1 MKELKHLK
9 PAFNL
14 DLPKYRDL
22 RELLNGS
29 AARYAKN
36 NAFIIKHKKSKTDIS
51 YEYITF
57 ERFRDQVNQLGA
69 GMLQA
74 GFAGK
79 NIAVIGKNS
88 YPWMQSYFAVL
99 CGLGTCVPLD
109 KGLPYEELESSLIR
123 SYTDVLIYD
132 PDMTDIIE
140 EIKKNGNTQVKTFIA
155 MREHGDELSVPALM
169 EDGRK
174 ALAAGD
180 DTYLKL
186 PIDPHAVTIL
196 LFTSGTTS
204 MAKAVMLSQDNLT
217 SNVYALLRCED
228 VRSTDV
234 NMAFL
239 PYHHTFGSTGQLVMI
254 GGGAATAYCDGL
266 KYLQKNIVEYKVSL
280 FFCVPLLV
288 ESIYKRV
295 MATVK
300 KQGIEKK
307 VAFGRKLSR
316 FLLKFGVDIRRK
328 LFKEILDQLGGNLRF
343 VISGAAAI
351 DPEAIEGFN
360 DFGITAVQGYGM
372 TEAAPVITAEN
383 HNSQEYGSIGRPIEG
398 VEVKIDQPNE
408 EGIGEL
414 IARGPNVMHGYFENE
429 EATAETIVDGWLH
442 TGDLAYISKGGYVY
456 ICGRKKN
463 VIVLKNGKNVYPEE
477 IEVLIANL
485 PYVEEVM
492 VFGQQKGDDERD
504 IALSTKIVYKAD
516 VMKEEFGLTDA
527 DAINAHI
534 KGDIDAINETLPVYK
549 QILRVITTDQPMVKT
564 TTGKVKRY
572 EETKNL

>member
-22 RELLNGS
+22 RDMLNGS
-29 AARYAKN
+29 AARYPKN

-57 ERFRDQVNQLGA
+57 EMFRDQVNQLGA

-74 GFAGK
+74 GFAEK

-88 YPWMQSYFAVL
+88 YPWLQSYFAVL

-109 KGLPYEELESSLIR
+109 RGLPYDELESSLIR
-123 SYTDVLIYD
+123 SYADVLIYD
-132 PDMTDIIE
+132 PDMTDMIE
-140 EIKKNGNTQVKTFIA
+140 EIKKNGKTQVKTFIA

-169 EDGRK
+169 EEGRK
-174 ALAAGD
+174 VLESGD
-180 DTYLKL
+180 DTYLNL

-239 PYHHTFGSTGQLVMI
+239 PYHHTFGSTGQLAMI

-288 ESIYKRV
+288 ESIYKKV

-300 KQGIEKK
+300 KQGMEKK
-307 VAFGRKLSR
+307 VAFGRKLSK
-316 FLLKFGVDIRRK
+316 FLLKFGIDIRRK

-360 DFGITAVQGYGM
+360 DFGIKAVQGYGM

-383 HNSQEYGSIGRPIEG
+383 HREQEYGSIGRPIEG
-398 VEVKIDQPNE
+398 VEVEIFEPNE

-429 EATAETIVDGWLH
+429 EATAETLADGWLH
-442 TGDLAYISKGGYVY
+442 TGDLAYISEGGYIY

-477 IEVLIANL
+477 IEVLIAGL

-516 VMKEEFGLTDA
+516 VLKEDGLTDA
-527 DAINAHI
+527 DEINAHI
-534 KGDIDAINETLPVYK
+534 KKDIDAINDTLPVYK
-549 QILRVITTDQPMVKT
+549 QILRVITTDQPMIKT